1 MSFKQA
7 IDAQERLYE
16 MMREDF
22 VEKDR
27 YISQLEGVVQ
37 SLLAKVK
44 RRDQTVSELREVVK
58 SLTSAPR
65 S

>member
-58 SLTSAPR
+58 SLTSTPR